1 MLIVIFSLIAIIIM
15 MRMCAYA
22 LKQRSRERKIKTLK
36 DNKVFLENLFSNLS
50 VAVAVRDIQDGLR
63 FLFWNKEA
71 EHIFGVSRKEVME
84 NMDAALSSSEMMLT
98 MNRNDLEILEKDKR
112 FSGLSRFDAP
122 DGSAL
127 FLYVNKRIIS
137 HPDGRRWLLMTA
149 WDMTEQQQNVEK
161 LAELNK
167 RLQTVLSLIHI

>member
-63 FLFWNKEA
+63 FLFWNKEP
-71 EHIFGVSRKEVME
+71 EHI
-84 NMDAALSSSEMMLT
+84 
-98 MNRNDLEILEKDKR
+98 
-112 FSGLSRFDAP
+112 
-122 DGSAL
+122 
-127 FLYVNKRIIS
+127 
-137 HPDGRRWLLMTA
+137 
-149 WDMTEQQQNVEK
+149 
-161 LAELNK
+161 
-167 RLQTVLSLIHI
+167 LSLIHI